1 MMRMRRAAVL
11 LLASLACGDTKQ
23 AQVPAPPLPTTH
35 PVNPKP
41 RQLLHLAAKG
51 MGYVVAV
58 EGGPV
63 LLASEGERV
72 YAWDHE
78 IGGFV
83 ERPDLREGL
92 STIAGGDMIGKL
104 DEDMWFVAR
113 EPDEQN
119 TLYRR
124 RKQSPWQRVES
135 WKARVDIQP
144 WTPTSVLARIAPRKG
159 GVRLAVFGE
168 PPLPQT
174 PVMHQATKPCAPDYE
189 NANIATFSNGAVLM
203 GASCYLRWAPGATRG
218 TVELGLEGALIAI
231 GNEAETGERTTAAAW
246 GIESATQASFIAR
259 WEGSSWNRVD
269 TSTLGRSTIK
279 RYGRTADG
287 SLWVIAEPERGLPLL
302 WRLAPGERTWKRV
315 AWPPLKGDEQ
325 PGKNS
330 LIDLLTVVD
339 GELWI
344 RAGHTPGVYGPFTA
358 GIFTTRTTT
367 GIVVL

>member
-1 MMRMRRAAVL
+1 
-11 LLASLACGDTKQ
+11 
-23 AQVPAPPLPTTH
+23 
-35 PVNPKP
+35 
-41 RQLLHLAAKG
+41 

-58 EGGPV
+58 QGGPV
-63 LLASEGERV
+63 LLSSEGERV

-78 IGGFV
+78 IGGFA
-83 ERPDLREGL
+83 ERPELREGL
-92 STIAGGDMIGKL
+92 STITGGDMIGRL

-113 EPDEQN
+113 EANEQN

-124 RKQSPWQRVES
+124 RKQSPWERVES

-144 WTPTSVLARIAPRKG
+144 WTATSVLARIAPRKG
-159 GVRLAVFGE
+159 GVRLAVFGD
-168 PPLPQT
+168 PPLPQV
-174 PVMHQATKPCAPDYE
+174 PAMHHATKPCAPDYD
-189 NANIATFSNGAVLM
+189 NGNIATFSNGALLM
-203 GASCYLRWAPGATRG
+203 GASCYVRWAPGTTRG
-218 TVELGLEGALIAI
+218 NVELGLDGALVAI
-231 GNEAETGERTTAAAW
+231 GNEADSGERTTAAAW
-246 GIESATQASFIAR
+246 GIESATQSSFIAR
-259 WEGSSWNRVD
+259 WDGSSWNRID
-269 TSTLGRSTIK
+269 TATLGRSTIK

-287 SLWVIAEPERGLPLL
+287 AAWVIAEPERGLPLL
-302 WRLAPGERTWKRV
+302 WRLAPNERSWTRV
-315 AWPPLKGDEQ
+315 AWPPLKDDEQ